1 MFLKRALLPF
11 LNQMLLTKA
20 TLFLIVFLAFGPL
33 VKSYAQDIITK
44 KSGEQLKVKVIEIG
58 TTEVKFKYFES
69 LDGPT
74 IVMLRSEIKTIKL
87 EGKNGKSTTINEDK
101 PDPLDASNATIINK
115 TGALQFNFFS
125 PLFQTLGFCYEQE
138 IQPGLNGEVGL
149 GIVGPGVGPSDYN
162 PQGMYLRLGVKFLLG
177 SVSDL
182 DDGRAQKYAH
192 PLKGRYVK
200 IDLGMWDINTSQ
212 AYPDQTINNSNNNY
226 SSGTYYP
233 AYTVTANH
241 VGIAL
246 MLIYGRQ
253 FILGNA
259 FTFGYFIGAGY
270 VGEST
275 SYSTTAATLPP
286 GTTLGYSDNNRFCIF
301 TTESKTLP
309 IGITGGINIG
319 FLFESPKWLKRSNV
333 SNRAPSRHS
342 LQND

>member
-1 MFLKRALLPF
+1 MLRKNPALPF
-11 LNQMLLTKA
+11 LNQTLLTKA
-20 TLFLIVFLAFGPL
+20 ILFLIVFLAFGTS

-44 KSGEQLKVKVIEIG
+44 KNGEQLKVKIIEIG

-101 PDPLDASNATIINK
+101 PDPLDASNAVIANK
-115 TGALQFNFFS
+115 SSALKFNFFS
-125 PLFQTLGFCYEQE
+125 PIQQSLGFYYEQV
-138 IQPGLNGEVGL
+138 IKPGLNAEVGL
-149 GIVGPGVGPSDYN
+149 GIVGPGVGSSDYN

-253 FILGNA
+253 FILGNV
-259 FTFGYFIGAGY
+259 FTFGYYIGGGY
-270 VGEST
+270 VGESS
-275 SYSTTAATLPP
+275 SYSTTAATLPI
-286 GTTLGYSDNNRFCIF
+286 GSTLAYSDINRFCII
-301 TTESKTLP
+301 TTESKTFP
-309 IGITGGINIG
+309 VGFTGGINIG
-319 FLFESPKWLKRSNV
+319 FLFESPKWLKQSNV